1 MGKYEYNATYLNMES
16 KKYSTI
22 RIVID
27 ANTKWG
33 AWTKALY
40 DAMEKEDDDHYEHIL
55 VGLVCFS
62 YREVNI
68 G

>member
-1 MGKYEYNATYLNMES
+1 MSKYEYNATYLNMNS

-22 RIVID
+22 RLIVD

-40 DAMEKEDDDHYEHIL
+40 AAMEKEEGDHIL
-55 VGLVCFS
+55 VGIVCFS